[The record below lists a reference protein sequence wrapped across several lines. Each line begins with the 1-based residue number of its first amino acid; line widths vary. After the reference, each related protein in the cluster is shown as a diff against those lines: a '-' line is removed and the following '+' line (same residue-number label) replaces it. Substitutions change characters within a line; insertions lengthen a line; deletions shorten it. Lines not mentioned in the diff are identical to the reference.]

1 MNQKILKN
9 LAEESDHLVEVEVAF
24 FLVQMEVLAIIMMK
38 MMKLMKMMKMMKM
51 MKKMKMMKFIE

>member
-38 MMKLMKMMKMMKM
+38 MMKIMKMMKMMKC
-51 MKKMKMMKFIE
+51 IE